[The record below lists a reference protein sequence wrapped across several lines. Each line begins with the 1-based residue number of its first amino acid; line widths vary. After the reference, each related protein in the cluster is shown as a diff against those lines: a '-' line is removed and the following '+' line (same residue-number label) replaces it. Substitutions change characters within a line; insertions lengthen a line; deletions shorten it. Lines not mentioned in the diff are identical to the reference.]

1 METNSGFSTKALI
14 NSLRSIFDQSKDK
27 FSCDAIQETMN
38 IITDL
43 EHEVHL
49 LQTNYNGIM
58 KQNDQI
64 TDINQNLQELFHH
77 LSASTAI
84 NQLPPINEGSE
95 GAINVSSESQTDS
108 AVRNDPHDAHDAH
121 DEVAA
126 MAELISDLVVK
137 KLSELDTNE

>member
-1 METNSGFSTKALI
+1 METNSGFSTNALI

-27 FSCDAIQETMN
+27 FSCDMIQEIMN

-49 LQTNYNGIM
+49 LQTNYSGVM

-64 TDINQNLQELFHH
+64 TDTNQNLQELFQRF
-77 LSASTAI
+77 SASTI
-84 NQLPPINEGSE
+84 SNQLSPINEGVE
-95 GAINVSSESQTDS
+95 NGINASSESQTETGPQ
-108 AVRNDPHDAHDAH
+108 ADAH

-137 KLSELDTNE
+137 KLSELETNE

>member
-1 METNSGFSTKALI
+1 METNSGFSTNALI
-14 NSLRSIFDQSKDK
+14 NSLRSLFDNSKEK
-27 FSCDAIQETMN
+27 FSCDSIQEIMN

-43 EHEVHL
+43 EYEIHL
-49 LQTNYNGIM
+49 LQTNYSGVM

-64 TDINQNLQELFHH
+64 TNINQNLQELFHH

-108 AVRNDPHDAHDAH
+108 AVQNDAH